1 MSTAAPTG
9 KQFGDG
15 AQQADYPRPLEVSAP
30 IGNLKFEIAI
40 LISINS
46 LGLLVTDVRS
56 RDLDLP

>member
-15 AQQADYPRPLEVSAP
+15 AREADYPRPLEVSATM
-30 IGNLKFEIAI
+30 GNLKFEIAI

-46 LGLLVTDVRS
+46 SGLLVNDVRS